1 MTSSS
6 VRDFPT
12 ISKVRTFII
21 EGKSYLKSTKLPYTD
36 HLSGVGSG
44 GDYHNVEGGHW
55 LIDSK
60 MYATIPPQT
69 FSTH

>member
-1 MTSSS
+1 MSTASS

-12 ISKVRTFII
+12 IKRIKTFLI
-21 EGKSYLKSTKLPYTD
+21 P
-36 HLSGVGSG
+36 GVGAG

-60 MYATIPPQT
+60 I
-69 FSTH
+69 STPMSGHEGYTQK

>member
-1 MTSSS
+1 MASST

-21 EGKSYLKSTKLPYTD
+21 EGTSYIKLIETPRTNP
-36 HLSGVGSG
+36 LPGVGSG

-60 MYATIPPQT
+60 MYAPTSSPSYQ
-69 FSTH
+69 